1 MDATL
6 ATLVPLFRANND
18 LFRSGLAG
26 VSREDLLRRPHN
38 ESNPLIWVAAH
49 ALSWRSSL
57 AKMVGADVNNPWA
70 KLFEGGTKLEADM
83 EYPEASEV
91 VALWDDMTRRL
102 MKRFEELSAE
112 ELAKAAP
119 FGVPFGEN
127 TLRGAIVFLNFH
139 ETYHIGQIGFLR
151 KWLGYS
157 QLIG

>member
-1 MDATL
+1 MDTTL
-6 ATLVPLFRANND
+6 AAVVPLFRANND
-18 LFRSGLAG
+18 LFRGGLAG
-26 VSREDLLRRPHN
+26 ISREDLSRRPHGD
-38 ESNPLIWVAAH
+38 SNPIIWVAAH

-57 AKMVGADVNNPWA
+57 AKMCGADVTNPWA
-70 KLFEGGTKLEADM
+70 RLFEGGSKLDDEM
-83 EYPEASEV
+83 EYPEASEIIE
-91 VALWDDMTRRL
+91 LWDDTTRKL
-102 MKRFEELSAE
+102 MKRFEELGDD
-112 ELAKAAP
+112 ELAKPAS